1 LKKLNFKESLAFK
14 DGRYEVSIPRNE
26 NQVTLKNNYIQAER
40 RLYSLE
46 KRLLENPLNAK
57 IYQDTINKYVEDA
70 RLEVEKKYGLPV

>member
-1 LKKLNFKESLAFK
+1 
-14 DGRYEVSIPRNE
+14 
-26 NQVTLKNNYIQAER
+26 VTLKNNYIQAER